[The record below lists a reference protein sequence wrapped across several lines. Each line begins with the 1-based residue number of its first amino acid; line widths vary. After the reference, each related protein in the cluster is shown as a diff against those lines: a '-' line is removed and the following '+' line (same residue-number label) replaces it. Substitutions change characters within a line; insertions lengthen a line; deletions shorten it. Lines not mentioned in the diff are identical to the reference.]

1 MVQVPYRPSE
11 SDLYKHGSVVATSN
25 VNKRNEQIVKE
36 LNAKLEQQKTL
47 RDYNAGA
54 EDTYRSFVN
63 DLQKFNYGKIAK
75 DYPIH
80 DQNYSGNGLVEGS
93 PEAYEMDANMARGA
107 NYGLLDEVENIIQPE
122 YVPEQNQYINEAQQS
137 RDSMMEDAQI
147 SAFMAAEAM
156 GDTSEENMNNLL
168 TAELDKRGL

>member
-1 MVQVPYRPSE
+1 MSE
-11 SDLYKHGSVVATSN
+11 SKVYPGGGSIMSSNANKEIISKAKMFDAMQYESEKQDLTDRAYAAGTSDGFI
-25 VNKRNEQIVKE
+25 KGFKDFEQR
-36 LNAKLEQQKTL
+36 LTASNLYQ
-47 RDYNAGA
+47 
-54 EDTYRSFVN
+54 
-63 DLQKFNYGKIAK
+63 
-75 DYPIH
+75 PIE
-80 DQNYSGNGLVEGS
+80 EGS

-137 RDSMMEDAQI
+137 KDSMMEDAQI

>member
-1 MVQVPYRPSE
+1 MSE
-11 SDLYKHGSVVATSN
+11 SELYKDGGTITTMNINKQNAALANAYKAKMANEEKDNLYGIAREDGIREGSNSAYMDIMQRLSN
-25 VNKRNEQIVKE
+25 SGQY
-36 LNAKLEQQKTL
+36 T
-47 RDYNAGA
+47 
-54 EDTYRSFVN
+54 
-63 DLQKFNYGKIAK
+63 
-75 DYPIH
+75 PI
-80 DQNYSGNGLVEGS
+80 VEGS

-122 YVPEQNQYINEAQQS
+122 YVPEQNQYINEAQRS
-137 RDSMMEDAQI
+137 KDSMMEDAQI